1 MENRDPN
8 RLLVGRMGGESSDSV
23 ASSLPS
29 LRASSAASSSAAS
42 SSSSLSIGGG
52 GRALTKPRPQRRP
65 DDELSGIDWVDSV
78 VDVASTCKKI
88 LTAHTCRLC
97 QVYTDAQVEFEVRQ
111 EESARKQHHQQQQQ
125 QHPQQQ
131 ARSAAPVASTSF
143 FQTMMMPN
151 PLEVEMYRQFLF
163 DEDSVVEG
171 VNEREKVFD
180 EDDDDEEKA
189 EEDAQQRA
197 AAVAAAAAANVTW
210 S

>member
-8 RLLVGRMGGESSDSV
+8 LLMVGRSMGGGESSVSDSV

-29 LRASSAASSSAAS
+29 LRASSESSAAS
-42 SSSSLSIGGG
+42 TSSFSTGVLALSATKKTPRQGQGQ
-52 GRALTKPRPQRRP
+52 GRRRP
-65 DDELSGIDWVDSV
+65 DEELSGIDWVDSV

-111 EESARKQHHQQQQQ
+111 EESAQQQHQQQQQ
-125 QHPQQQ
+125 P
-131 ARSAAPVASTSF
+131 ARSAAPVANTSSF
-143 FQTMMMPN
+143 FQTMMPN
-151 PLEVEMYRQFLF
+151 ALEVEMYRQFLF

-180 EDDDDEEKA
+180 DDED
-189 EEDAQQRA
+189 ED
-197 AAVAAAAAANVTW
+197 
-210 S
+210 

>member
-29 LRASSAASSSAAS
+29 LRASSAASSSAT
-42 SSSSLSIGGG
+42 SSLSIGGG

-111 EESARKQHHQQQQQ
+111 EESAQNQQHHQQQ

-131 ARSAAPVASTSF
+131 ARSAAPVASRSF

-180 EDDDDEEKA
+180 EEDDDDDKA

-197 AAVAAAAAANVTW
+197 AAAAAANVTW

>member
-8 RLLVGRMGGESSDSV
+8 LLTAGRSTGGGESSVSDSV

-29 LRASSAASSSAAS
+29 LRASSESSAAS
-42 SSSSLSIGGG
+42 TSSFSTGVLALSTT
-52 GRALTKPRPQRRP
+52 TKKTPRQGQGQGQRRP

-111 EESARKQHHQQQQQ
+111 EESAQQQQ
-125 QHPQQQ
+125 QHQQQ
-131 ARSAAPVASTSF
+131 HPSRSAAPVASSSPF
-143 FQTMMMPN
+143 FQAMMPN
-151 PLEVEMYRQFLF
+151 SLEVEMYRQFLF

-180 EDDDDEEKA
+180 DDDDEE
-189 EEDAQQRA
+189 EEDEQQLA
-197 AAVAAAAAANVTW
+197 AAVAATANATW
-210 S
+210 D